1 MPPTQEHLGA
11 LKVSDPASPTYQSL
25 FLPTPTNAKHSYQL
39 RVMVFCIVSCEGFKR
54 ASSTAKRLSVIALP
68 CLLLITHDTYAQL
81 YFPLL
86 LYTAITLPVAICT
99 GRVMMQEGQ

>member
-39 RVMVFCIVSCEGFKR
+39 RVMVFCIVSYAEFIR
-54 ASSTAKRLSVIALP
+54 A
-68 CLLLITHDTYAQL
+68 
-81 YFPLL
+81 
-86 LYTAITLPVAICT
+86 
-99 GRVMMQEGQ
+99 

>member
-1 MPPTQEHLGA
+1 MLLCRRHLGA

-68 CLLLITHDTYAQL
+68 FTNITRDTYAQR
-81 YFPLL
+81 YSPQL

>member
-1 MPPTQEHLGA
+1 
-11 LKVSDPASPTYQSL
+11 
-25 FLPTPTNAKHSYQL
+25 
-39 RVMVFCIVSCEGFKR
+39 MVFCIVSCEEFKR

-68 CLLLITHDTYAQL
+68 FTNITRDTYAQL